1 MESGEQGDEQV
12 MAHLIQLARGTSNLP
27 LPQVCLDTP
36 ELPGLGTLGKGLCK
50 NRL

>member
-1 MESGEQGDEQV
+1 MP
-12 MAHLIQLARGTSNLP
+12 HLIQLASGTSNLP

-36 ELPGLGTLGKGLCK
+36 KLPGLGAMGKGLCK